1 MGHIA
6 PVCRGKSTVKRK
18 EETATRPAK
27 GPTETKKKDTWWI
40 DTDSNYSGSDTTA
53 DFSILSLEHQSQPP
67 ISVLLQINGRD
78 LRMELDTGAAM
89 SLISEVTNKEILP
102 DIVIRPS
109 DIIL

>member
-1 MGHIA
+1 MGRIA